1 MKALSIILA
10 ILFSTVLSLW
20 VLWGILVQLSLQH
33 NYMPLYIFATAA
45 LFTLVLA
52 GSIMVFYFRAA
63 APRYVYLLALQHL
76 LVAAFG
82 TLLLGILRGW
92 YVWVQG
98 LTTVYD
104 VGWYNSEEFTLED
117 IYNDVGILML
127 TRVPIPHWHWNL
139 LAGIAAALLI
149 ASMAWVWRSRPRR
162 ANQSGQASYSSRV

>member
-1 MKALSIILA
+1 MRVLSIILA

-20 VLWGILVQLSLQH
+20 VLWGIIVQFSLQY
-33 NYMPLYIFATAA
+33 NYMPLYVFAIAA
-45 LFTLVLA
+45 LGTLALA
-52 GSIMVFYFRAA
+52 VSMIMFYVRAA

-76 LVAAFG
+76 FVAASG
-82 TLLLGILRGW
+82 TLLLSILRGW

-117 IYNDVGILML
+117 IYDDIGILML

-139 LAGIAAALLI
+139 LVGIAAALLI
-149 ASMAWVWRSRPRR
+149 ASMVWVWRSRPRR
-162 ANQSGQASYSSRV
+162 ANQASHG